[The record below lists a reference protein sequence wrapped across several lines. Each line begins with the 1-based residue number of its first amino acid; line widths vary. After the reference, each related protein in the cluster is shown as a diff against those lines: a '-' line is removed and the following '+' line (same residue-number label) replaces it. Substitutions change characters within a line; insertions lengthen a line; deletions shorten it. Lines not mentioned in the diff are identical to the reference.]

1 MEYYA
6 VLLKYALAALIV
18 GLVALVLPSNR
29 LGWGEILMLALTA
42 ALAFF
47 VADLLFSASEAA
59 NAANALKGVG
69 LGAGF
74 QMVAA

>member
-18 GLVALVLPSNR
+18 ALVALVLPSNR
-29 LGWGEILMLALTA
+29 LGWGEILMLALSA
-42 ALAFF
+42 AIAFF
-47 VADLLFSASEAA
+47 VVDLLYPAVSASARQGA
-59 NAANALKGVG
+59 FQGVG

-74 QMVAA
+74 QM

>member
-18 GLVALVLPSNR
+18 ALVALVLPSNR
-29 LGWGEILMLALTA
+29 LGWGEILILALSA
-42 ALAFF
+42 AIAFF
-47 VADLLFSASEAA
+47 VVDLLFPAVSAS
-59 NAANALKGVG
+59 ALKGVG

-74 QMVAA
+74 QMVAL

>member
-47 VADLLFSASEAA
+47 VADLLFPAVSAS
-59 NAANALKGVG
+59 ALKGVG
-69 LGAGF
+69 LGDGF

>member
-18 GLVALVLPSNR
+18 ALVALVLPSNR
-29 LGWGEILMLALTA
+29 LGWGEILMLALSA
-42 ALAFF
+42 AIAFF
-47 VADLLFSASEAA
+47 VVDLLFPAVSVGDRQ
-59 NAANALKGVG
+59 GVG

-74 QMVAA
+74 QMVAL

>member
-1 MEYYA
+1 M
-6 VLLKYALAALIV
+6 LLKYALAALIV

-42 ALAFF
+42 AIAFF
-47 VADLLFSASEAA
+47 VADLLFSASE
-59 NAANALKGVG
+59 AANALKGVG

>member
-18 GLVALVLPSNR
+18 ALVAFVLPSNR
-29 LGWGEILMLALTA
+29 LGWGEILMLALSA
-42 ALAFF
+42 AIAFF
-47 VADLLFSASEAA
+47 VVDLLFSA
-59 NAANALKGVG
+59 NASASALKGVG

-74 QMVAA
+74 QMVAL

>member
-18 GLVALVLPSNR
+18 ALVALVLPSNR
-29 LGWGEILMLALTA
+29 LGWGEILMLALSA
-42 ALAFF
+42 AIAFF
-47 VADLLFSASEAA
+47 VVDLLYPAVSASARQ
-59 NAANALKGVG
+59 GVG

-74 QMVAA
+74 QMGAL